1 MNSWS
6 QKNYLLFKRGIN
18 FYPFIFVSFSKR
30 ALPFN
35 GRSRM
40 FNWRDT
46 FLFFLLLIRILS
58 FDFLFWCIRFFLFFF
73 CDYLTVT
80 SFCWILSYLIS
91 YNFLIGFWL
100 LNFWNLFILLW
111 IFLFLFFKQI
121 YKWEL
126 FTYLS
131 TSDFTKYLLLLNTQF
146 YFQPLNDR
154 ESIF

>member
-1 MNSWS
+1 MHSWS
-6 QKNYLLFKRGIN
+6 QENYLFFNRGSDFN
-18 FYPFIFVSFSKR
+18 PFIFVSFCKW
-30 ALPFN
+30 ALPFY
-35 GRSRM
+35 RRTRM
-40 FNWRDT
+40 FCRRDT
-46 FLFFLLLIRILS
+46 FLLFLLWIRILS
-58 FDFLFWCIRFFLFFF
+58 FDFLFWCLWFFLLFF
-73 CDYLTVT
+73 CCYLAVT

-121 YKWEL
+121 YKLEL